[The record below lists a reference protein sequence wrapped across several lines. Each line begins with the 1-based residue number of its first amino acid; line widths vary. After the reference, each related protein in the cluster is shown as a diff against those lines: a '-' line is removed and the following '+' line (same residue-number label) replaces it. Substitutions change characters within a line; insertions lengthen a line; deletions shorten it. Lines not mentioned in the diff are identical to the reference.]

1 MRSFPW
7 FVVMFLAFLFAAV
20 SSPAEAAGGR
30 LFSKS
35 ACSFGRCGVVSA
47 ARTVVRGSAAA
58 VGSVVRGTGRV
69 AGSAVTATRT
79 VVRGTAEVTRSVIR
93 GTTATAQGVAEI
105 QASHRRVGHHG
116 GRYAY
121 EGVGSG
127 STPEQALRR
136 CCTNGRAVVDQ
147 GVAQGADGVWY
158 ACRRYA
164 P

>member
-1 MRSFPW
+1 MKFSHLI
-7 FVVMFLAFLFAAV
+7 VLAFVFAVTGSSADAAV
-20 SSPAEAAGGR
+20 LGRVRSRVAA
-30 LFSKS
+30 
-35 ACSFGRCGVVSA
+35 CGSGECVAVA
-47 ARTVVRGSAAA
+47 TARTVVRGTA
-58 VGSVVRGTGRV
+58 RV
-69 AGSAVTATRT
+69 AGSLARGTVSATRT

-105 QASHRRVGHHG
+105 QASHRRVAHHG